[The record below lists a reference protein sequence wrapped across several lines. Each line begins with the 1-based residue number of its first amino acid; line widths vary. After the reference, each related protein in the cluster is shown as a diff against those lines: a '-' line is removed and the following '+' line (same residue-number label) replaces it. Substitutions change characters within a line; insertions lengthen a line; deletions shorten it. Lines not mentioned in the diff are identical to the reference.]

1 MAKLKLPKWSEPF
14 AVGLVVVLIDIP
26 YDIVSVKFA
35 HWFWHDTDPNI
46 YDRHYW
52 VPWNSYYFH
61 LTFTASFTF
70 WFHSLK
76 KRFCASEGQW
86 LSGSRFGTANLE
98 PLDVNKLVIAA
109 SSQNSSPQL

>member
-1 MAKLKLPKWSEPF
+1 MKLPKWSEPF

-26 YDIVSVKFA
+26 YDIVSVKFV

-70 WFHSLK
+70 WFHFLK
-76 KRFCASEGQW
+76 RRFCATEGQW
-86 LSGSRFGTANLE
+86 LSGSRFVGLLISTYSNITHPRYIINGKFE
-98 PLDVNKLVIAA
+98 TKTF
-109 SSQNSSPQL
+109 